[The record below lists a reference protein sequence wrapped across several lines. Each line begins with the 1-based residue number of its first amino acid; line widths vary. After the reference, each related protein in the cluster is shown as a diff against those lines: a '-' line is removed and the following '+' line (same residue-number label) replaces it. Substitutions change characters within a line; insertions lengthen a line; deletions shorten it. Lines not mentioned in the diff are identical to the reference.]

1 MNNTPG
7 LRRLPRP
14 GPEVFSILAIPHFLV
29 ESVFFYQ
36 FCMRAILYNN
46 AIFYNKNFITV
57 FCHRKPMRYD
67 DTSQI
72 FAFFEQIHSN
82 FFFCNRIQMTRCL
95 IQYQNLRF
103 SQRNITQEKL
113 AEQVGIS
120 VVYLSKIE
128 NGRVYPTLETLSNIC
143 TELDTELAEILTNTE
158 IARKD
163 YANDR
168 VVELFN
174 SCSMRVKPIALAL
187 LEDLSKL

>member
-1 MNNTPG
+1 MIDYATIG
-7 LRRLPRP
+7 
-14 GPEVFSILAIPHFLV
+14 
-29 ESVFFYQ
+29 
-36 FCMRAILYNN
+36 
-46 AIFYNKNFITV
+46 K
-57 FCHRKPMRYD
+57 
-67 DTSQI
+67 
-72 FAFFEQIHSN
+72 
-82 FFFCNRIQMTRCL
+82 RIQTRR
-95 IQYQNLRF
+95 QE
-103 SQRNITQEKL
+103 RNITQEKL

-143 TELDTELAEILTNTE
+143 TELDTELAEILINTE

>member
-1 MNNTPG
+1 MIDYATIG
-7 LRRLPRP
+7 
-14 GPEVFSILAIPHFLV
+14 
-29 ESVFFYQ
+29 
-36 FCMRAILYNN
+36 
-46 AIFYNKNFITV
+46 K
-57 FCHRKPMRYD
+57 
-67 DTSQI
+67 
-72 FAFFEQIHSN
+72 
-82 FFFCNRIQMTRCL
+82 RIQTRR
-95 IQYQNLRF
+95 QE
-103 SQRNITQEKL
+103 RNITQEKL

-128 NGRVYPTLETLSNIC
+128 NGRVYPTLETPSNIC

>member
-1 MNNTPG
+1 MIDYATIG
-7 LRRLPRP
+7 
-14 GPEVFSILAIPHFLV
+14 
-29 ESVFFYQ
+29 
-36 FCMRAILYNN
+36 
-46 AIFYNKNFITV
+46 K
-57 FCHRKPMRYD
+57 
-67 DTSQI
+67 
-72 FAFFEQIHSN
+72 
-82 FFFCNRIQMTRCL
+82 RIQTKR
-95 IQYQNLRF
+95 QE
-103 SQRNITQEKL
+103 RNITQEKL

-143 TELDTELAEILTNTE
+143 TELDTELAEILINTE

-163 YANDR
+163 YANNR